1 MRRSCLAVLLL
12 LPLFI
17 IVLLA
22 PARGAIA
29 QATLEVISSVPAP
42 MEMFGRSGWQP
53 SMVGCGTDETIT
65 TYLQLRHEIVKFG
78 LNGAVSVR
86 IDTAHLLGPGES
98 WIESFAPGP
107 NGELYVMA
115 AKATRLRQ
123 RGGTYVSGYP
133 TLFRFDANGGLIIS
147 RRMSRFLAPKIAVF
161 DSGDFLLFDA
171 GPLDKAPE
179 AIIYSAEGVEI
190 KRIDLSGTALDR
202 RKDKKAKQSP
212 DETLVA
218 SVARSGNKVFISTG
232 IADNAPT
239 VTIVADDGKVIASS
253 SLKVPTD
260 FSLTWTRME
269 GERLLAEL
277 ECKPNAVSC
286 RDGSYYAQFD
296 TNGGDVLAIEY
307 DPGGRIPLCNTS
319 SGMSFLNGA
328 EQTLEVITPT
338 GPKQPI
344 KE

>member
-1 MRRSCLAVLLL
+1 MQKGLLVCLLVGLTTSSTT
-12 LPLFI
+12 
-17 IVLLA
+17 
-22 PARGAIA
+22 ARPQE
-29 QATLEVISSVPAP
+29 QATWEVISSVPAP
-42 MEMFGRSGWQP
+42 AEMFGRFGWQP

-86 IDTAHLLGPGES
+86 IDTAHLLEPGET
-98 WIESFAPGP
+98 WVESLAPGP

-115 AKATRLRQ
+115 AKAKRLKK
-123 RGGTYVSGYP
+123 GGVFVDGHP

-147 RRMSRFLAPKIAVF
+147 RRMPRFLAPRIAVF

-179 AIIYSAEGVEI
+179 ATMFSADGAEV

-202 RKDKKAKQSP
+202 RNEKKAEQSP
-212 DETLVA
+212 DEALVA
-218 SVARSGNKVFISTG
+218 SLAMSGNKVFISTG

-239 VTIVADDGKVIASS
+239 VTIVGDDGKVIASS
-253 SLKVPTD
+253 SLKLPTN
-260 FSLTWTRME
+260 FSLSLTRMVE
-269 GERLLAEL
+269 GRLFAEL
-277 ECKPNAVSC
+277 ECKANALAC
-286 RDGSYYAQFD
+286 RSGNYYAEFD
-296 TNGGDVLAIEY
+296 TTCGDLLAIEH
-307 DPGGRIPLCNTS
+307 DTGSVKRIPACNTS

-328 EQTLEVITPT
+328 EKTLEVINPT